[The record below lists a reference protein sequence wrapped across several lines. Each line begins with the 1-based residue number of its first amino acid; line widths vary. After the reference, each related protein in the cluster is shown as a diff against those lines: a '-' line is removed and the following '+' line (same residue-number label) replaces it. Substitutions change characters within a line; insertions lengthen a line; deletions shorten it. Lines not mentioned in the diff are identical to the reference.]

1 MGGPVALGG
10 EQPGVEQD
18 EPDKPDRPAPP
29 ACAGRPTLSISS
41 PNGVRGDTWVEFEVS
56 LSCKP
61 SSSKS
66 VLLSVVRDSLRSHSD
81 DLIFSSLSSSE
92 SSTTVRVAVRSSNE
106 LGLALHWSSGLAN
119 DKAQGDVQFSD

>member
-1 MGGPVALGG
+1 MTVADDDDDPPVAI
-10 EQPGVEQD
+10 QPVTPVLSDCSGL
-18 EPDKPDRPAPP
+18 
-29 ACAGRPTLSISS
+29 PTLSISS

-66 VLLSVVRDSLRSHSD
+66 VLLSVVRSHSD

-92 SSTTVRVAVRSSNE
+92 PSTTVRVAVRSSNE